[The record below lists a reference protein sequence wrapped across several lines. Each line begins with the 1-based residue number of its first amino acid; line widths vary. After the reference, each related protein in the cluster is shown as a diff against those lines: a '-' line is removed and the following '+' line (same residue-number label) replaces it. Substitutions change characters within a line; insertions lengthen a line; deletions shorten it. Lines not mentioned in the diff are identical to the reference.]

1 MIKVR
6 TFSARRVSFFTCKK
20 RSVAFMAKLSP
31 KQQLFADEYLID
43 LNATQAAIR
52 AGYSP
57 KTAKEIGSEN
67 LTKPNIRTYI
77 DQKMADRSR
86 RTGISQDRVL
96 QELARIAFVQI
107 PDVIDV
113 ETARVNE
120 SASPDDLAVIQGI
133 KIKESWGDKGSSV
146 EREVKIADKGK
157 ALEMIGRHLGMFNDK
172 QELNIK
178 SVTFVD
184 DVPLDDDD

>member
-1 MIKVR
+1 
-6 TFSARRVSFFTCKK
+6 
-20 RSVAFMAKLSP
+20 MAKLSP

-67 LTKPNIRTYI
+67 LTKPNIRTYVEK
-77 DQKMADRSR
+77 KMAERSR

-107 PDVIDV
+107 PDVIDI
-113 ETARVNE
+113 ETAKVYE

-133 KIKESWGDKGSSV
+133 KVKESWGDKGSSV
-146 EREVKIADKGK
+146 EREVKVADKGK
-157 ALEMIGRHLGMFNDK
+157 ALEMLGRHLGMFNDK
-172 QELNIK
+172 LDVNTTQKVVI
-178 SVTFVD
+178 VD
-184 DVPLDDDD
+184 DIDESDDD

>member
-1 MIKVR
+1 
-6 TFSARRVSFFTCKK
+6 
-20 RSVAFMAKLSP
+20 MAKLSP

-133 KIKESWGDKGSSV
+133 KVKESWGDKGSSV

>member
-1 MIKVR
+1 
-6 TFSARRVSFFTCKK
+6 
-20 RSVAFMAKLSP
+20 MAKLSP

-57 KTAKEIGSEN
+57 KTADVKGSQ
-67 LTKPNIRTYI
+67 LLRVVKVQTYI
-77 DQKMADRSR
+77 EQKMAERSR

-113 ETARVNE
+113 ETAKVNE

-133 KIKESWGDKGSSV
+133 KVKESWGKKGSSI
-146 EREVKIADKGK
+146 EREIKIADKGK
-157 ALEMIGRHLGMFNDK
+157 ALEMLGRHLGMFNDK
-172 QELNIK
+172 LNIDGAVN
-178 SVTFVD
+178 VTFVD

>member
-1 MIKVR
+1 
-6 TFSARRVSFFTCKK
+6 
-20 RSVAFMAKLSP
+20 MAKLSP

-57 KTAKEIGSEN
+57 KTADVKGSQ
-67 LTKPNIRTYI
+67 LLGIVKVRTYI

-133 KIKESWGDKGSSV
+133 KVKESWGDKGSSV

>member
-1 MIKVR
+1 
-6 TFSARRVSFFTCKK
+6 
-20 RSVAFMAKLSP
+20 MAKLSP

-57 KTAKEIGSEN
+57 KTADQQGSRL
-67 LTKPNIRTYI
+67 LTIVKVRTYI

-133 KIKESWGDKGSSV
+133 KVKESWGDKGSSV

-157 ALEMIGRHLGMFNDK
+157 ALEMIGRHLGMFTDK
-172 QELNIK
+172 TEIDIK